1 MNAPINHEV
10 RKHARLSASRMDRVM
25 SCPGSYRLEEKMPY
39 EPAGEAA
46 AIGTAI
52 HELSEKILRGE
63 AVNPKDYPDDH
74 MDMANEYATFINTLV
89 INPRKR
95 MIEVNVDAGLKTLH
109 ESLGGTADAVL
120 VDGDHLHVVDLK
132 TGRVLVD
139 AENNK
144 QLLTYALGVMRML
157 NAPASI
163 TCTMHIFQPRAGH
176 SQWTVSGTDL
186 ISHGHDLLAAA
197 NLALT
202 DDAPTNPSTSNCK
215 YCKAKPI
222 CPSMRQKVQDNARKE
237 FADLVKQA
245 DKDDTIAVPHVTG
258 EEIEMAQLAAMWS
271 DAVLESAKRQITS
284 GSPIQG
290 WTMRPGRKTKFWKSD
305 ALAFEAL
312 KAYPQA
318 FDLKSPSAIAKLDI
332 QISEDLIGEKHAAA
346 SLVKEK
352 TQKENHE

>member
-1 MNAPINHEV
+1 
-10 RKHARLSASRMDRVM
+10 M

-63 AVNPKDYPDDH
+63 AVNPKDHPDDH
-74 MDMANEYATFINTLV
+74 FNMANEYAVFINTLV
-89 INPRKR
+89 ENPRKR

-109 ESLGGTADAVL
+109 QALGGTADAVL
-120 VDGDHLHVVDLK
+120 VDGDHLHVIDLK

-139 AENNK
+139 AEDNK
-144 QLLTYALGVMRML
+144 QMLTYALGVMRML

-163 TCTMHIFQPRAGH
+163 RCTMHIFQPRAGH

-186 ISHGHDLLAAA
+186 ITHGHELLAAA

-202 DDAPTNPSTSNCK
+202 DDAPTNPTTSNCR

-222 CPSMRQKVQDNARKE
+222 CPSIRQKVQDNARKE
-237 FADLVKQA
+237 FALE
-245 DKDDTIAVPHVTG
+245 VPPITPDM
-258 EEIEMAQLAAMWS
+258 IELAQLAASWS
-271 DAVLESAKRQITS
+271 DAVLESAKKQITE
-284 GSPIQG
+284 GSIIQG
-290 WTMRPGRKTKFWKSD
+290 WTLRPGRKTKFWKSD
-305 ALAFEAL
+305 ALAYEAL
-312 KAYPQA
+312 KSYPQA

-332 QISEDLIGEKHAAA
+332 TISEDLIGEKHAAA

-352 TQKENHE
+352 AKD

>member
-1 MNAPINHEV
+1 MQHTN

-39 EPAGEAA
+39 EPAGPAA

-74 MDMANEYATFINTLV
+74 FDMANEYAVFVNTLV
-89 INPRKR
+89 ENPRKR
-95 MIEVNVDAGLKTLH
+95 MIEVKVDAGLKTLH

-120 VDGDHLHVVDLK
+120 VDGDHLHVIDLK

-139 AENNK
+139 AEDNK
-144 QLLTYALGVMRML
+144 QLLTYALGVMRIL

-163 TCTMHIFQPRAGH
+163 RCTMHIFQPRAGH
-176 SQWTVSGTDL
+176 SQWTVSGADL
-186 ISHGHDLLAAA
+186 ITHGHELLAAA

-202 DDAPTNPSTSNCK
+202 DDAPTNPTTNNCR

-222 CPSMRQKVQDNARKE
+222 CPSIRQKVQDNARKD
-237 FADLVKQA
+237 FALEVQA
-245 DKDDTIAVPHVTG
+245 VTSDM
-258 EEIEMAQLAAMWS
+258 IELAQLAASWS
-271 DAVLESAKRQITS
+271 DAVLDSAKRQITE
-284 GSPIQG
+284 GSTIQG
-290 WTMRPGRKTKFWKSD
+290 WTLRPGRKTKFWKSD
-305 ALAFEAL
+305 ALAYEAL
-312 KAYPQA
+312 KSYPQA

-332 QISEDLIGEKHAAA
+332 TISEDLIGEKHAAA

-352 TQKENHE
+352 PQKENHE

>member
-1 MNAPINHEV
+1 MQHTI

-39 EPAGEAA
+39 EPAGPAA

-63 AVNPKDYPDDH
+63 AVNPNDYPDDH
-74 MDMANEYATFINTLV
+74 FDMANEYAVFVNTLV
-89 INPRKR
+89 ENPRKR
-95 MIEVNVDAGLKTLH
+95 MIEVKVDAGLKTLH

-120 VDGDHLHVVDLK
+120 VDGDHLHVIDLK

-139 AENNK
+139 AEDNK
-144 QLLTYALGVMRML
+144 QLLTYALGVMRIL

-163 TCTMHIFQPRAGH
+163 RCTMHIFQPRAGH

-186 ISHGHDLLAAA
+186 ITHGHELLAAA

-202 DDAPTNPSTSNCK
+202 DDAPTNPTTNNCR

-222 CPSMRQKVQDNARKE
+222 CPSIRQKVQDNARKD
-237 FADLVKQA
+237 FALEVQA
-245 DKDDTIAVPHVTG
+245 VTPDM
-258 EEIEMAQLAAMWS
+258 IELAQLAASWS
-271 DAVLESAKRQITS
+271 DAVLDSAKRQITE
-284 GSPIQG
+284 GSTIQG
-290 WTMRPGRKTKFWKSD
+290 WALRQGRKTKFWKSD
-305 ALAFEAL
+305 ALAYEAL
-312 KAYPQA
+312 KSYPQA

-332 QISEDLIGEKHAAA
+332 TISEDLIGEKHAAA

-352 TQKENHE
+352 AKD

>member
-1 MNAPINHEV
+1 MQHQT

-25 SCPGSYRLEEKMPY
+25 SCPGSYRLESKMPY

-52 HELSEKILRGE
+52 HELSEKLLRGE
-63 AVNPKDYPDDH
+63 AVNASDYPEDQLS
-74 MDMANEYATFINTLV
+74 MALDYVKFIIGLV
-89 INPRKR
+89 EKPRKR
-95 MIEVNVDAGLKTLH
+95 MIEVNVDAGLKSLH
-109 ESLGGTADAVL
+109 QSLGGTADAVL
-120 VDGDHLHVVDLK
+120 VEGDHLHVVDLK

-139 AENNK
+139 AEDNK

-176 SQWTVSGTDL
+176 SKWTVSGTDL

-202 DDAPTNPSTSNCK
+202 DDAPTNPSTNACK

-222 CPSMRQKVQDNARKE
+222 CPSMRQKVQDNARIE
-237 FADLVKQA
+237 FADLVKKA
-245 DKDDTIAVPHVTG
+245 EKDETVQVPPVSS
-258 EEIEMAQLAAMWS
+258 EQIELAQLAAMWS
-271 DAVLESAKRQITS
+271 EAVLESAKRQITS

-290 WTMRPGRKTKFWKSD
+290 WALRPGRKTKFWKSD

-352 TQKENHE
+352 SKD